1 MLIIVNSAASKGID
15 SILVRV
21 EVNVASRGFPSFDIV
36 GLPSK
41 AVAESKERVK
51 TAIINSG
58 FEFPN
63 RKITINLAPA
73 DIPKEGSFYDLP
85 IAVGLLAAIKG
96 FKVSS
101 QALFYG
107 ELSLDGSLRHTK
119 GVLLAAIF
127 AGKHSFKSVFVPKPN
142 VNEAAVV
149 ESVNV
154 YGAANLQQLFEHMSG
169 REEMA
174 AAEVQGFEA
183 CGEGFEGTNMV
194 SRERD
199 EVSLADIVGQQH
211 AKRALEIAAAGG
223 HNILMTGPPGA
234 GKTMLAKALKSILP
248 PLDFKESLEVTQ
260 IYSAAGLL
268 APGESLIVQRPVR
281 SPHHT
286 ISFSGMI
293 GGGTNPKPGE
303 ISLAHRGVLFMDE
316 FPEFNRRVLESL
328 RQPLEDGEVSI
339 VRTMGSAVYPT
350 RFILVAA
357 SNPCPCGYKNEPNC
371 MCNCTQYQVNRYSNR
386 ISGPM
391 LDRIDLHIKVGK
403 IQIREIS
410 DHDKKRTGFEDSK
423 IVRKRVE
430 KARKV
435 QRERYKEAGIYV
447 NTELNNKLMNKYCHI
462 GSDSK
467 QLLNI
472 AVEKFNMS
480 MRGYYKTI
488 RLARTIADLEELAGI
503 KKAHIA
509 EALQYRTRA
518 S

>member
-1 MLIIVNSAASKGID
+1 MLIIVNSAAGKGID

-58 FEFPN
+58 FAFPN
-63 RKITINLAPA
+63 KKITINLAPA

-85 IAVGLLAAIKG
+85 IAVGLLAGIRG
-96 FKVSS
+96 FEVSPL
-101 QALFYG
+101 ALFYG

-127 AGKHSFKSVFVPKPN
+127 AGKHGFESLFVPEDN

-149 ESVNV
+149 EGVDV
-154 YGAANLQQLFEHMSG
+154 YGVGSLIELFEHISG
-169 REEMA
+169 KRSLVA
-174 AAEVQGFEA
+174 AKAGEFGIPEA
-183 CGEGFEGTNMV
+183 C
-194 SRERD
+194 SRAGSVD
-199 EVSLADIVGQQH
+199 EVDLIDIVGQSH

-223 HNILMTGPPGA
+223 HNIMMTGPPGA
-234 GKTMLAKALKSILP
+234 GKTMLAKALRYILP
-248 PLDFKESLEVTQ
+248 PLNFKEGLEVTR

-268 APGESLIVQRPVR
+268 VPGESLIKSRPFR
-281 SPHHT
+281 APHHT
-286 ISFSGMI
+286 ISFSGML
-293 GGGTNPKPGE
+293 GGGSNPKPGE

-328 RQPLEDGEVSI
+328 RQPLEEGKVSI
-339 VRTMGSAVYPT
+339 VRTIGSAVYPA

-357 SNPCPCGYKNEPNC
+357 SNPCPCGYYNEPNC
-371 MCNCTQYQVNRYSNR
+371 VCNCTQYQVSNYINR

-410 DHDKKRTGFEDSK
+410 DHDKKRTGFEDSNMV
-423 IVRKRVE
+423 IKRVE
-430 KARKV
+430 KARKI
-435 QRERYKEAGIYV
+435 QSERYGDEGICL
-447 NTELNNKLMNKYCHI
+447 NTEVNNKLMSKYCHI
-462 GSDSK
+462 SSNSK
-467 QLLNI
+467 QLLHM

-488 RLARTIADLEELAGI
+488 RLARTIADLESSEMI
-503 KKAHIA
+503 EKAHLA
-509 EALQYRTRA
+509 EALQYRIRR
-518 S
+518 

>member
-1 MLIIVNSAASKGID
+1 MLIIVNSAAGKGID

-58 FEFPN
+58 FDFPN

-85 IAVGLLAAIKG
+85 IAVGLLAGIKG
-96 FKVSS
+96 FKVSPE
-101 QALFYG
+101 ALFYG

-127 AGKHSFKSVFVPKPN
+127 AGKHGFKSIFVPEPN

-149 ESVNV
+149 ESVKV
-154 YGAANLQQLFEHMSG
+154 YSVKNLQQLFEHMSG
-169 REEMA
+169 REEMVV
-174 AAEVQGFEA
+174 AEVHGFSVSDGLG
-183 CGEGFEGTNMV
+183 GEGRKDAGY
-194 SRERD
+194 RD
-199 EVSLADIVGQQH
+199 EVDFTDIVGQQH

-223 HNILMTGPPGA
+223 HNIMMTGPPGA

-248 PLDFKESLEVTQ
+248 PLGFKESLEVTQ
-260 IYSAAGLL
+260 VYSAAGLIT
-268 APGESLIVQRPVR
+268 PGQSLIRQRPVR

-293 GGGTNPKPGE
+293 CGGTNPKPGE

-371 MCNCTQYQVNRYSNR
+371 MCNCTQYQVSNYVNR

-410 DHDKKRTGFEDSK
+410 DHDKKRTGFENSK
-423 IVRKRVE
+423 IVRIRVE

-435 QRERYKEAGIYV
+435 QKERYEEAGIYV
-447 NTELNNKLMNKYCHI
+447 NTELNNKLMNKYCPI
-462 GSDSK
+462 SSDSK

-488 RLARTIADLEELAGI
+488 RLARTIADLEDLGELR
-503 KKAHIA
+503 KTHIA
-509 EALQYRTRA
+509 EALQYRRR
-518 S
+518 